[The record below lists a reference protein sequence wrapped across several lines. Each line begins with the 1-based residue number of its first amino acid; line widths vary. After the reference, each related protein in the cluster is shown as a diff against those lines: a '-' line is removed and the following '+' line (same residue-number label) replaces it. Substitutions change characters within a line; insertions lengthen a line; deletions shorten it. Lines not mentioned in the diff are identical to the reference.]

1 LLESAVTEK
10 NIPGVIAIAANADG
24 LIYEGAFGKSDISS
38 NSDMSPDSI
47 LQIFSMTKP
56 ITSAAVMQLV
66 EAGRVELD
74 VAASEYLPML
84 RDVQV
89 LEGFDEDGNPIL
101 REPETAITLRNLLTH
116 TSGYVYE
123 IFNPDAAKNVQT
135 GQVPSIFNGGDGFL
149 AAPLAFDPGA
159 RWEYGISTDVLG
171 ALITAVTGQSLEDYF
186 KENIFE
192 PLKMYDTSFQ
202 LAEQDLP
209 RLATI
214 YSRSG
219 SGDVAALPAR
229 TNSDFLSGGGGLVS
243 TAHDYVRFL
252 RALLGDGE
260 LDGVRILDEDTIE
273 LMARNHIGDLEAGSS
288 RGSAMPELSNPFDF
302 FPGSVD
308 KFGLGFLINRD
319 QVSGGRAAG
328 SLAWAG
334 LANTYFWIDRENDVC
349 GVLMTQILPFADP
362 EVLDL
367 LDQFETAVYLRVS
380 ASR

>member
-1 LLESAVTEK
+1 
-10 NIPGVIAIAANADG
+10 
-24 LIYEGAFGKSDISS
+24 
-38 NSDMSPDSI
+38 
-47 LQIFSMTKP
+47 MTKP
-56 ITSAAVMQLV
+56 ITSVAVMQLV
-66 EAGRVELD
+66 EAGQVELD

-101 REPETAITLRNLLTH
+101 RAPETAITLRHLLTH

-135 GQVPSIFNGGDGFL
+135 GQVPSIFNGDDGFL

-186 KENIFE
+186 REKIFE

-202 LAEQDLP
+202 LAENDLP
-209 RLATI
+209 RLATT

-260 LDGVRILDEDTIE
+260 LDGVRILDEDTVA

-288 RGSAMPELSNPFDF
+288 GASPMPELSNPFDF

-334 LANTYFWIDRENDVC
+334 LANTYFWIDRENGVC

-367 LDQFETAVYLRVS
+367 LAQFETAVYARVS